1 MGKASSGFVT
11 PKHVERYLV
20 ERGIAESSKRIYKH
34 ILAVFIAD
42 VDPGSDGWVGRATS
56 WLKSKEFLPKTK
68 SLYAS
73 TARVFVNWC
82 IKQHLLTENPMDDVR
97 IRNAQARIKRA
108 FTKEEVRTILS
119 SIANGDDKSD
129 RAARDLAAVT
139 LMLHTGMRIGGICS
153 LNVGDFSDL
162 ADGRKVAKY
171 LNKGHVGKDST
182 SILGKNVVTA
192 VEKYLKATGRTWSSE
207 GTLFAGP
214 HGKMT
219 TAGLAWSIERRFEQA
234 GFVDACVHML
244 RHTAATQAYLAG
256 ADILAIR
263 DMLGHKN
270 IATTQEYLRSIDRTQ
285 RPAEDKI
292 DYGEE

>member
-1 MGKASSGFVT
+1 MGKASVT
-11 PKHVERYLV
+11 VKQIERYLE

-34 ILAVFIAD
+34 ILEVFLDD
-42 VDPGSDGWVGRATS
+42 VEPGSDGWVGRSAR
-56 WLKSKEFLPKTK
+56 WLKSKSFLPKTQ

-82 IKQHLLTENPMDDVR
+82 IKQGFLTENPMNDVR
-97 IRNAQARIKRA
+97 IRNATARVKRA
-108 FTKEEVRTILS
+108 FTKEEVRLLLS
-119 SIANGDDKSD
+119 SIAKGDDTSD
-129 RAARDLAAVT
+129 RAARDLAAIT
-139 LMLHTGMRIGGICS
+139 LMLHTGMRIGGICA
-153 LNVGDFSDL
+153 LEIGDFSDL
-162 ADGRKVAKY
+162 ADGRKVARY

-182 SILGKNVVTA
+182 SILGKHVVAA
-192 VEKYLKATGRTWSSE
+192 VEKYLTSTGRTWSS
-207 GTLFAGP
+207 GGVLFVGP

-219 TAGLAWSIERRFEQA
+219 TCGLALSIEHRFKQVGFA
-234 GFVDACVHML
+234 GACVHML

-256 ADILAIR
+256 ADVMAIR